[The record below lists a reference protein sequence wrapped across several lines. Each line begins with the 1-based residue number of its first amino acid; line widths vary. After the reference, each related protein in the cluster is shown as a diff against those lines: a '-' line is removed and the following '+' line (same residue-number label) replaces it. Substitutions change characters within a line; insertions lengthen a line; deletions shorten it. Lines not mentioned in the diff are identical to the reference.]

1 MEKFTSVHPLIS
13 KIDKKGTNSYPVHET
28 LKFGFI
34 PFSFTYP
41 VIIEALTKEN
51 IVIFWATVFKL
62 TKVEIKFTLETDGE
76 HTLVN
81 EQIQFKM
88 PLPIKSILKNT
99 FRKHHTQLFKNIE
112 AK

>member
-1 MEKFTSVHPLIS
+1 MVLKFKLKKTLPFIFKYLSDMEKFTSVHPLIS

-51 IVIFWATVFKL
+51 IVIF
-62 TKVEIKFTLETDGE
+62 
-76 HTLVN
+76 
-81 EQIQFKM
+81 
-88 PLPIKSILKNT
+88 
-99 FRKHHTQLFKNIE
+99 
-112 AK
+112 